1 MELVCG
7 MELHTIL
14 KSSVKGK
21 LNQILFI
28 LTILYLNYQIHS
40 NIQYQI
46 ILINCRYNLKFV
58 QKDSESD
65 RNERALSETTDPES
79 ETEEDFVEALD
90 SLDLTERQ
98 NMQLYTSF
106 LEPLVN
112 SVETP

>member
-1 MELVCG
+1 M
-7 MELHTIL
+7 
-14 KSSVKGK
+14 
-21 LNQILFI
+21 
-28 LTILYLNYQIHS
+28 
-40 NIQYQI
+40 
-46 ILINCRYNLKFV
+46 KFV

-65 RNERALSETTDPES
+65 RNERAPSETTDPES